1 MDSLS
6 SEKWRRLPIG
16 WLLALATL
24 AIFSDLAVGAAPAAD
39 ETRAARS
46 LLLAG
51 KYEEAA
57 EAYSAL
63 AGSQP
68 IEAAIG
74 LARCR
79 AAVGKRD
86 EVAKLL
92 DEAAAQNPQS
102 AIVHAEAARWALAR
116 GDREAAEKS
125 AAAAL
130 ALEKDQLLARWVQ
143 AELLRIAGKLDE
155 ANAACKWFVDYYNA
169 HDVSDPESLAWI
181 GLGAA
186 QYARWNRLSG
196 QFSFL
201 VNELYPDAL
210 QADPTLWPAH
220 YAAGLL
226 YMEKYNQ
233 PEAARE
239 LKSALAINPQ
249 AAEVHAAL
257 ARLSAQNF
265 DVGAAR
271 AALARAL
278 EIDPTVEEALLVR
291 GDILLSN
298 FQAKEAIPVFEEAV
312 RLHPASEAA
321 AGRLAAAYAVI
332 DGFSADGDDT
342 RLARLMNRVLVAN
355 PHCGEFYAS
364 FGAGLDQSRRYP
376 DAAKYLREAITKM
389 PQLVG
394 AYGDLGVVLMRLGE
408 EIEAKKQL
416 DAAFAADPFN
426 VRVNNMLKVLEVLDG
441 YAVLETEHFVIRF
454 DRGRDEILAKYAAR
468 YLEDEVYPELCRTF
482 QFQPTEKSQFEIFN
496 RARNTNGHGWF
507 SARMVGLPFVHTV
520 GACAGKIVALAS
532 PNDMPAKYNWARV
545 LKHEF
550 VHVLNL
556 QQTHFAIPHWFTE
569 ALAVQS
575 EGFTRPQAWNEL
587 LAQRVPK
594 NELFNLDTINL
605 GFVRPQSGLDWQMAY
620 CQADLYARYMT
631 KKYGDEALAKMLQ
644 AYADN
649 LDTPA
654 ALLREFGVQ
663 QADFE
668 KGYVDYVRGVV
679 ADLGGHAAESDEAP
693 ATLERLHRARPDDAR
708 VTARLAASRL
718 AQKDYAEARKLA
730 DAVLASANSDA
741 QARQQA
747 AYVLARVRLLVGET
761 QAALALLEEHL
772 DRDAPDNHL
781 LNLLAG
787 LRLKAEQYPAAEE
800 LYRIGAARNPAAD
813 SWLRSLA
820 RLYLAQAN
828 DVKLAEVL
836 EQLAA
841 LDADDVPIRKKRA
854 QLALAAG
861 DYAAATRWGREALY
875 VDVMDAEVHRLLG
888 KAAVGSGDFPAAAN
902 EFEVAVQLDSKDVAS
917 QLALAEACLR
927 AKRTDRARQA
937 LQRVRELDP
946 GNTRATELERD
957 LSQ

>member
-1 MDSLS
+1 MNLS
-6 SEKWRRLPIG
+6 YCESRRRLRIS
-16 WLLALATL
+16 LFIALATV
-24 AIFSDLAVGAAPAAD
+24 AVHVVGPV
-39 ETRAARS
+39 TAARAENETKTARA

-57 EAYSAL
+57 EAYAAL
-63 AGSQP
+63 ADSQP

-92 DEAAAQNPQS
+92 ADATAKRPQS
-102 AIVHAEAARWALAR
+102 AALQAEAARWALAR
-116 GDREAAEKS
+116 GDLAAAGKAAE
-125 AAAAL
+125 AAL
-130 ALEKDQLLARWVQ
+130 ALDRDQLQARWVQ
-143 AELLRIAGKLDE
+143 AERLRMTGDLEA
-155 ANAACKWFVDYYNA
+155 ANAAYKWFVDYYNT
-169 HDVSDPESLAWI
+169 HDVTDPESLGWI

-210 QADPTLWPAH
+210 KADPAWWPAH
-220 YAAGLL
+220 YAAGVL
-226 YMEKYNQ
+226 YLEKYNQ

-239 LKSALAINPQ
+239 LKAALALNPH

-257 ARLSAQNF
+257 ARQAAQNF

-271 AALARAL
+271 AALTRAL
-278 EIDPTVEEALLVR
+278 ELDPTVEEALLVR

-298 FQAKEAIPVFEEAV
+298 FQATEAVPVFEEAV

-321 AGRLAAAYAVI
+321 AGRLAAAYAVV
-332 DGFSADGDDT
+332 DGFGDADQEA
-342 RLARLMNRVLVAN
+342 RLAHLIHRVEVTN

-364 FGAGLDQSRRYP
+364 FGMGLDQSRRYP

-408 EIEAKKQL
+408 EIEAKQQL

-426 VRVNNMLKVLEVLDG
+426 VRVNNMLKVLEVLEG
-441 YAVLETEHFVIRF
+441 YAVLETEHFILRF
-454 DRGRDEILAKYAAR
+454 DRGRDEILARYAAR

-482 QFQPTEKSQFEIFN
+482 QFEPTEKSQFEIFN

-507 SARMVGLPFVHTV
+507 SARMIGLPFVHTV

-532 PNDMPAKYNWARV
+532 PNDMPTKYNWARV

-556 QQTHFAIPHWFTE
+556 EQTHFAIPHWFTE
-569 ALAVQS
+569 ALAVRN
-575 EGFTRPQAWNEL
+575 EGFARPPSWNEL
-587 LAQRVPK
+587 LKERVPK

-631 KKYGDEALAKMLQ
+631 EKYGDDALAKMLK
-644 AYADN
+644 AYRDN

-654 ALLREFGVQ
+654 ALARELGVQ

-668 KGYVDYVRGVV
+668 KGYVEYVRDVV
-679 ADLGGHAAESDEAP
+679 ARLGAHTVEPDEPA
-693 ATLERLHRARPDDAR
+693 ATLERLHRAQPDDAR
-708 VTARLAASRL
+708 VAARLAASRL
-718 AQKDYAEARKLA
+718 ARKDYAEARKLA
-730 DAVLASANSDA
+730 EAVLKNTKANA

-747 AYVLARVRLLVGET
+747 AYVLARVRLVVGET
-761 QAALALLEEHL
+761 QTAVALLEEHL
-772 DRDAPDNHL
+772 NREEPDDHL

-787 LRLKAEQYPAAEE
+787 LRLKAEQYAAAEE
-800 LYRIGAARNPAAD
+800 LYRIGAARHPAAD
-813 SWLRSLA
+813 SWQRSLA
-820 RLYLAQAN
+820 RLYLAQAD

-836 EQLAA
+836 EKLAA

-854 QLALAAG
+854 QLALAAD
-861 DYAAATRWGREALY
+861 DYAAATRWGREALHI
-875 VDVMDAEVHRLLG
+875 DVMDVDVHRLLG
-888 KAAVGSGDFPAAAN
+888 KAAVGSGDFRTAAD
-902 EFEVAVQLDSKDVAS
+902 EFEVAVQLDGKDVAS
-917 QLALAEACLR
+917 QIALAEACLR
-927 AKRTDRARQA
+927 ADRRDRARQA
-937 LQRVRELDP
+937 LQRVRELAP
-946 GNTRATELERD
+946 GNPRAAALEKD